1 MSAEG
6 WVVRQ
11 PLVLGGTLLM
21 ANLVGMVGWV
31 WDWQA
36 HLNGVTLQAAHIAM
50 DLGALA
56 IVLALVVAAR
66 RTPFR
71 SAFLISYVLLIMAAV
86 VVLGPMVLMDLYS
99 RSTVA
104 ATLMQAY
111 MQSLRTTGG
120 IPFALPLLALAL
132 WAAWLWLRAGAFE
145 GWRVAVAAGLAVLGV
160 GVLLDVYWH
169 QTHPMVTDTGAYMN
183 TLILPGHQLQLLGFV
198 LGCVG
203 AVLGISSWRE
213 RRT

>member
-1 MSAEG
+1 
-6 WVVRQ
+6 
-11 PLVLGGTLLM
+11 M
-21 ANLVGMVGWV
+21 ANLLGMVGWI
-31 WDWQA
+31 WDWQG

-66 RTPFR
+66 GTPFR
-71 SAFLISYVLLIMAAV
+71 SAFLISYMLLTMAAL

-111 MQSLRTTGG
+111 MRSLRTTGG
-120 IPFALPLLALAL
+120 IPFALPLLAMAL

-145 GWRVAVAAGLAVLGV
+145 GWRVAVAAGLAVLVV
-160 GVLLDVYWH
+160 GVLVDVYWH
-169 QTHPMVTDTGAYMN
+169 PAHPMATDIGAYMN
-183 TLILPGHQLQLLGFV
+183 TMTLPGHQLQLVGFA

-203 AVLGISSWRE
+203 AVLGIWSWRE